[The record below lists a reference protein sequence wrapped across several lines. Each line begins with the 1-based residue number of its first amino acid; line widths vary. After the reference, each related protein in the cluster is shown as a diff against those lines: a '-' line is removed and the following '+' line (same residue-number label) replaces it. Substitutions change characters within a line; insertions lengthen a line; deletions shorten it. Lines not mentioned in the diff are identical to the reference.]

1 MADDFVPRTMPN
13 SKTVAVACDDIAFHS
28 PRLPRLRLAWPI
40 LATHLA
46 ANETAPSTFKQGL
59 PVWSPRNGRS
69 NAKKSTWK
77 IIATRFRPRIC
88 RSLNV
93 LIAIDFLMDTLC
105 KTRPESLH
113 FLGFFLQKKT
123 TRSGVPHWMVPGFFF
138 GLKKKKYFYRVFGAV
153 ARFTVASRRRFEAT
167 VIGRPPVDAAPK
179 TR

>member
-13 SKTVAVACDDIAFHS
+13 SKTVAVACYDIAFHS

-93 LIAIDFLMDTLC
+93 LIAVDFLMDTLSV
-105 KTRPESLH
+105 KHGRNPFT
-113 FLGFFLQKKT
+113 FWGFFY
-123 TRSGVPHWMVPGFFF
+123 
-138 GLKKKKYFYRVFGAV
+138 KKKRLDPEFRTGWYRVSSSV
-153 ARFTVASRRRFEAT
+153 
-167 VIGRPPVDAAPK
+167 
-179 TR
+179 